1 MITRP
6 LELSSRLR
14 PEPRTF
20 DWLFYINGGLIVLFF
35 SLFGSQ
41 FVLAPGLGVTFRLP
55 TMPGALAG
63 AAITTHRISVVR
75 SDLIFTTGEGAIT
88 AKQLRGWLERKRKK
102 PSKLRCWSSLGQACP
117 PLISRRLP
125 ARPTLRVSC
134 MCKWGRKMP
143 RRPRSVAVNPMAA
156 PRTPQ
161 KLWVIALA
169 GTAVAAAAVLMLFRE
184 PPALRPPAEKPP

>member
-63 AAITTHRISVVR
+63 AAVTTHRISVVR

-88 AKQLRGWLERKRKK
+88 AKQLRGWLEREAKQASLLVLIGAGVPAADFTEIASAAHAAGFVHVQMGAQDATT
-102 PSKLRCWSSLGQACP
+102 PSVG
-117 PLISRRLP
+117 
-125 ARPTLRVSC
+125 
-134 MCKWGRKMP
+134 GR
-143 RRPRSVAVNPMAA
+143 
-156 PRTPQ
+156 
-161 KLWVIALA
+161 
-169 GTAVAAAAVLMLFRE
+169 
-184 PPALRPPAEKPP
+184 